1 MIVISKAHRFSSNQ
15 GKVGWQDRTIPKRKK
30 KHPSFRPSNGSF
42 VTTINEATSK
52 YLRRRVWEREAKS
65 SRFQTNIEISGVESW
80 LGPSSTTNGSGKLG
94 LETIHLVHFQN
105 YGEQELL
112 PPREISHGIL
122 EPSSSSSSSSSRMD
136 ASRWFIERKFRFAL
150 LSYPFNCSPPSS
162 WGSGR
167 IWCKVFGEKL
177 RRGKK
182 WFAVF
187 DRVIITGGKCGDLFR
202 NTLILWREFSLGK
215 LGPPLYGE
223 FVSKKSWFLLENLFW
238 WNVGRGPFQE
248 FNTETSFKYIFRKRI
263 FREFKR
269 FDSLRRI
276 IFTFN
281 FACF

>member
-1 MIVISKAHRFSSNQ
+1 MANRSNNDRIISKAHRFSSNQ

-42 VTTINEATSK
+42 VTTLNEATSK

-122 EPSSSSSSSSSRMD
+122 EPSSSSSSSSRMD

-202 NTLILWREFSLGK
+202 NTLVLWREFSLGK
-215 LGPPLYGE
+215 LGPLT
-223 FVSKKSWFLLENLFW
+223 ENLFRRNRDSFW
-238 WNVGRGPFQE
+238 RIYFG
-248 FNTETSFKYIFRKRI
+248 ETLVVALFKNLIPKLLLNIYFE
-263 FREFKR
+263 REFLGNLNA
-269 FDSLRRI
+269 SILYVE
-276 IFTFN
+276 
-281 FACF
+281 

>member
-1 MIVISKAHRFSSNQ
+1 MANRSNNDRIISKAHRFSSNQ

-122 EPSSSSSSSSSRMD
+122 EPSSSSSSSSRMD

-150 LSYPFNCSPPSS
+150 LSYPFNCSSPLRVEDQG
-162 WGSGR
+162 GSGAKFLEKSYDAGKNDLPCSIAWLLR
-167 IWCKVFGEKL
+167 VENVGIYFETLWYFGENL
-177 RRGKK
+177 VLGSL
-182 WFAVF
+182 
-187 DRVIITGGKCGDLFR
+187 GL
-202 NTLILWREFSLGK
+202 LWRICFEEIVIPF
-215 LGPPLYGE
+215 GE
-223 FVSKKSWFLLENLFW
+223 FILVKRWSW
-238 WNVGRGPFQE
+238 PF
-248 FNTETSFKYIFRKRI
+248 SRI
-263 FREFKR
+263 
-269 FDSLRRI
+269 
-276 IFTFN
+276 
-281 FACF
+281 